1 MTENYRLPEN
11 AEASI
16 VGCVLLCPDTKP
28 AVGKLVSEGD
38 FSSPAYGAMFSAAME
53 LDELDSTAFHDAV
66 KRRGYSLPDGFFA
79 GLGDVAVSRHNVEL
93 YARLLREDSQRR
105 QLKELS
111 RQIRELT
118 DEETEAAEIITTAA
132 SCLQKIERGSITG
145 DIAAPDDSFRAFW
158 EHRKRVESGAGAV
171 PTGFAPLDAILGGGM
186 LRSGLYI
193 LAARP
198 GMGKTTAAL
207 QFADSIAANVGP
219 VLFVSL
225 EMSLEQIE
233 GKRIARVSGIPSDE
247 ILLGN
252 GKNLDYRK
260 IRSAAEELKNLPLHI
275 SRRPAATVAQ
285 IRRMAKGIPDLQ
297 CLVVDYLGKIAPGN
311 PRASRYEATTAISG
325 DLKTLAVELGVPVL
339 CLAQLN
345 RENTGRNDKRPQL
358 SDLRDSGAIEQD
370 ADGVICSVGAYRQ
383 EEQARAQFWCLF
395 GGILPG
401 YRENHPGG
409 GAMIWA
415 CEYSLKQKSFHID
428 TLDRILE
435 ANRQAVVQ
443 GEEPGYVVLCVAADC
458 NAAHAFAREW
468 EAEHGR

>member
-16 VGCVLLCPDTKP
+16 VGCLLLCPDTKP
-28 AVGKLVSEGD
+28 AVAKLVSEGD

-53 LDELDSTAFHDAV
+53 MDEPDSTVFHDAV
-66 KRRGYSLPDGFFA
+66 KRRGYTLPDGFFA
-79 GLGDVAVSRHNVEL
+79 GLGDIAVSRHNVEL
-93 YARLLREDSQRR
+93 YARLLREDAQRR
-105 QLKELS
+105 QL
-111 RQIRELT
+111 RELGQQLQDST
-118 DEETEAAEIITTAA
+118 EEAAGLITAA
-132 SCLQKIERGSITG
+132 ASRLREIERGSITG
-145 DIAAPDDSFRAFW
+145 DIASPDDAFHAFW
-158 EHRKRVESGAGAV
+158 EHRRKVESGAGAV

-198 GMGKTTAAL
+198 GMGKTTVAL
-207 QFADSIAANVGP
+207 QFADSIAANVGR

-233 GKRIARVSGIPSDE
+233 GKRIARMSGIPSDE

-260 IRSAAEELKNLPLHI
+260 IRSAAEELKKIPLHV
-275 SRRPAATVAQ
+275 SRRPTATVAQ
-285 IRRMAKGIPDLQ
+285 IRRMAKQIENLQ
-297 CLVVDYLGKIAPGN
+297 CVVVDYLGKIAPSN
-311 PRASRYEATTAISG
+311 SKASRYEATTVISG

-370 ADGVICSVGAYRQ
+370 ADGVIMLHREDYYAADETPLKPWESVALELIIRKNRHGRSFGICSAGFFPATGKIIRGVGA
-383 EEQARAQFWCLF
+383 
-395 GGILPG
+395 
-401 YRENHPGG
+401 
-409 GAMIWA
+409 
-415 CEYSLKQKSFHID
+415 
-428 TLDRILE
+428 
-435 ANRQAVVQ
+435 
-443 GEEPGYVVLCVAADC
+443 
-458 NAAHAFAREW
+458 
-468 EAEHGR
+468 

>member
-16 VGCVLLCPDTKP
+16 VGCLLLCPDTKA
-28 AVGKLVSEGD
+28 AVSRLVSEGN
-38 FSSPAYGAMFSAAME
+38 FASPVYGAMFSAAME
-53 LDELDSTAFHDAV
+53 LEEPDSVAFRESV
-66 KRRGYSLPDGFFA
+66 KQRGYTLPDGFFA
-79 GLGDVAVSRHNVEL
+79 ALGDIAVSRHNVEL
-93 YARLLREDSQRR
+93 YAWLLREDSQKR
-105 QLKELS
+105 QL
-111 RQIRELT
+111 RELGQQLQEST
-118 DEETEAAEIITTAA
+118 GEAAEIITTAT
-132 SCLQKIERGSITG
+132 SRLQEIERGSIAS

-158 EHRKRVESGAGAV
+158 EHRKMVESGAGAV

-207 QFADSIAANVGP
+207 QFADSIAATVGP

-233 GKRIARVSGIPSDE
+233 GKRIARMSGIPSDE

-252 GKNLDYRK
+252 GKNLDYRT
-260 IRSAAEELKNLPLHI
+260 IRSAAEQLKKLPLHI

-285 IRRMAKGIPDLQ
+285 IRRMAKQIENLQ
-297 CLVVDYLGKIAPGN
+297 CVVVDYLGKITPSN
-311 PRASRYEATTAISG
+311 SRASRYEQVTGISQ

-345 RENTGRNDKRPQL
+345 RENTSRNDKRPQL

-370 ADGVICSVGAYRQ
+370 ADGVIMLHREDYYTADEAPLKPWESVA
-383 EEQARAQFWCLF
+383 
-395 GGILPG
+395 
-401 YRENHPGG
+401 
-409 GAMIWA
+409 
-415 CEYSLKQKSFHID
+415 
-428 TLDRILE
+428 LE
-435 ANRQAVVQ
+435 IIVRKNR
-443 GEEPGYVVLCVAADC
+443 
-458 NAAHAFAREW
+458 
-468 EAEHGR
+468 HGRSFGICSAGFFPATGKIIREVSG

>member
-16 VGCVLLCPDTKP
+16 VGCLLLCPDTKP

-53 LDELDSTAFHDAV
+53 LDEPDSTAFHDAV
-66 KRRGYSLPDGFFA
+66 KRRGYTLPDGFFA

-93 YARLLREDSQRR
+93 YAKLLREDAQKR
-105 QLKELS
+105 QLMVLGQQLQDSSEK
-111 RQIRELT
+111 
-118 DEETEAAEIITTAA
+118 AAEIITAA
-132 SCLQKIERGSITG
+132 MSRLQEIERGSITG
-145 DIAAPDDSFRAFW
+145 DVASPNDSFRAFW

-171 PTGFAPLDAILGGGM
+171 PTGFGPLDALLGSGM

-233 GKRIARVSGIPSDE
+233 GKRIARMSGIPSNE

-260 IRSAAEELKNLPLHI
+260 IRSAAEELKKIPLYI
-275 SRRPAATVAQ
+275 SRRPTATVAQ
-285 IRRMAKGIPDLQ
+285 IRRMAKQIEGLQ
-297 CLVVDYLGKIAPGN
+297 CLVVDYLGKIAPSN
-311 PRASRYEATTAISG
+311 SKVSRYEQVTAVSH

-370 ADGVICSVGAYRQ
+370 ADGVIMLHREDYYAADETPLKPWESVALELIIRKNRHGRSFGICSAGFFPATGKIIRGVGA
-383 EEQARAQFWCLF
+383 
-395 GGILPG
+395 
-401 YRENHPGG
+401 
-409 GAMIWA
+409 
-415 CEYSLKQKSFHID
+415 
-428 TLDRILE
+428 
-435 ANRQAVVQ
+435 
-443 GEEPGYVVLCVAADC
+443 
-458 NAAHAFAREW
+458 
-468 EAEHGR
+468 